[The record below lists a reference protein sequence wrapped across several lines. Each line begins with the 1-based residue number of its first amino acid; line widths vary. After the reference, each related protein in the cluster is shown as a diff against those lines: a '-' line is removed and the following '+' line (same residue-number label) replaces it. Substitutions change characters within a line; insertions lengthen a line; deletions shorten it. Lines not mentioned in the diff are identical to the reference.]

1 MGQGWTQAVEEALT
15 LWWVES
21 ISRFHRISGVGE
33 PVAVHTALTSPP
45 CILVTTFGVTSTIG
59 NTVKEQQ
66 GEASLNTWPDTYCRV
81 QISLQLS
88 FLSPG
93 DHQPSECLLSCYTAT
108 LHCLLHQGFTL
119 PQSSR
124 GKVPKVIISPLSSV
138 HFSSWPSP
146 SSCSLRLIHKF
157 SQIQSRGF
165 PDSRSLKKKNPNT
178 SIDVQSESGRSSN
191 VTRTACGTY
200 GCEMLKFWKVR
211 QDNVE
216 RLLSLKFLK
225 GSRKYSLI
233 IDWTKINL

>member
-1 MGQGWTQAVEEALT
+1 MGQGWIQAVEEALT

-165 PDSRSLKKKNPNT
+165 PDSRSLKKKKPQHVHWCSEWEWTFFKCDQNRLWYLRMW
-178 SIDVQSESGRSSN
+178 DVEVLKSSP
-191 VTRTACGTY
+191 
-200 GCEMLKFWKVR
+200 R
-211 QDNVE
+211 QCREVVV
-216 RLLSLKFLK
+216 S
-225 GSRKYSLI
+225 
-233 IDWTKINL
+233 

>member
-1 MGQGWTQAVEEALT
+1 MGQGWIQAVEGALT

-59 NTVKEQQ
+59 NTAKEQQ

-165 PDSRSLKKKNPNT
+165 PDSRSLKKKKTPT
-178 SIDVQSESGRSSN
+178 RPSMFRVRVDVLQMWPEPPVVLTDVRCWSSEKFAKTMSR
-191 VTRTACGTY
+191 
-200 GCEMLKFWKVR
+200 GCC
-211 QDNVE
+211 
-216 RLLSLKFLK
+216 LLNF
-225 GSRKYSLI
+225 
-233 IDWTKINL
+233 